1 MKIKVKHVK
10 CDMSKKDKELMNNFI
25 KFLQKKHPLKDD
37 ITIIFTGERFG
48 TMSSGSRTEDSEL
61 KILTKGR
68 MNRDIARTL
77 AHEWIHEKQINL
89 QGKKPGQDIG
99 GPLEDEANAK
109 AGSLIKQFEKANPE
123 KEELMYESFNK
134 KIKLLNEQI
143 LLTEKEEIKNN
154 LLLEMKKIGIEK
166 LPYAYS
172 ALNKFVG
179 TETMDIHYNKH
190 YKGYVKKLN
199 DALSKTNKKYEDL
212 EDIIKSISKFDTKVR
227 NNAGGAFNHALF
239 WKMLSPKKQ
248 IPKGEIFEMIT
259 KQYGNIKKMKD
270 EFNEIAK
277 ERFGSGWVWLVLTK
291 TNRLKIMSTPNQD
304 NPLMNIVKD
313 GGYPLLGLDLWEHA
327 YYLRYRNKRDE
338 YIKKF
343 WNYVNWEFVNELYTS
358 KTKKTLSEANG
369 RFAGLWSN
377 ARRINI
383 SDDDIDHPDNEP
395 IDDFYKKYPQGS
407 WYNEEGR
414 RAIRAKLSN
423 PDLPILRKLC
433 PSGGYGNNPF
443 CRLNHMSRF
452 LDNDTRV
459 DLEVAMEILSDYFRI
474 KTVGLF
480 PKIVQL
486 ALDNDG
492 RTVNYLKLLADFIDD
507 DKFDDTE
514 TKKILN
520 KQRNSEKI
528 PSNLED
534 LLKQARTLEHQSYEN
549 KFHGDYFDKNTTFL
563 KLDYKCGDDAKD
575 TLFTLLSKIKS
586 KEKTLD
592 IVYNQIINCVKNS
605 LTNGTYYLKADLVS
619 KKDLKY
625 NDEVIFKSGTYF
637 EVKKMDPFIDS
648 YLSEFFSVFKQTNLS
663 KLRGEH
669 LGVYNELIQ
678 RVYEWLIS
686 NSEATK
692 YLEKVKS
699 QIGGIIYDYDTI
711 VPMDYIDLYWSNK
724 GQRGCDEKRLS
735 IRFKIK
741 NGINQIKTFKFKN
754 SEELTPITKDVPNDQ
769 KKKVICE

>member
-1 MKIKVKHVK
+1 VLLSHKTP
-10 CDMSKKDKELMNNFI
+10 KEN
-25 KFLQKKHPLKDD
+25 K
-37 ITIIFTGERFG
+37 
-48 TMSSGSRTEDSEL
+48 
-61 KILTKGR
+61 
-68 MNRDIARTL
+68 
-77 AHEWIHEKQINL
+77 
-89 QGKKPGQDIG
+89 
-99 GPLEDEANAK
+99 LEC
-109 AGSLIKQFEKANPE
+109 KQFEKANPE

-172 ALNKFVG
+172 ALKKFVG

-248 IPKGEIFEMIT
+248 IPKGEVFEMIT

-358 KTKKTLSEANG
+358 KTKKTLNEANG

-534 LLKQARTLEHQSYEN
+534 LLKQAREIT
-549 KFHGDYFDKNTTFL
+549 
-563 KLDYKCGDDAKD
+563 
-575 TLFTLLSKIKS
+575 
-586 KEKTLD
+586 
-592 IVYNQIINCVKNS
+592 
-605 LTNGTYYLKADLVS
+605 
-619 KKDLKY
+619 KDLKA
-625 NDEVIFKSGTYF
+625 NDIEISEKKEIIAMIAYLQRMGT
-637 EVKKMDPFIDS
+637 DI
-648 YLSEFFSVFKQTNLS
+648 
-663 KLRGEH
+663 
-669 LGVYNELIQ
+669 
-678 RVYEWLIS
+678 
-686 NSEATK
+686 
-692 YLEKVKS
+692 
-699 QIGGIIYDYDTI
+699 
-711 VPMDYIDLYWSNK
+711 NK
-724 GQRGCDEKRLS
+724 
-735 IRFKIK
+735 
-741 NGINQIKTFKFKN
+741 
-754 SEELTPITKDVPNDQ
+754 
-769 KKKVICE
+769 